1 MKMKSFLK
9 IVIFN
14 IVILSFYALYS
25 NMGIPQIKP
34 EAPPK
39 EEKLDLGA
47 MTMDQFIALGDK
59 IYTGKGT
66 CELCHNPVGGRA
78 PVLDTVA
85 IIAVDR
91 LKDAKYKGKA
101 TNPEEY
107 LRESMIDTSAF
118 VVAGFGVAGTSD
130 TKSPMPDVSTGAIG
144 LSPAEID
151 SVIAYLQN
159 KAGVEVTVK
168 IPTEAPAAK
177 EGGEAAPAAP
187 AKTPEEVIA
196 KYGCGACHIIGKEQG
211 ALGPDLSKIGASKN
225 EAYLRQ
231 AILDPDAVIAKNCPG
246 APCAPGMMPKDYAEK
261 MTASEMEMLVKFMVK
276 SK

>member
-1 MKMKSFLK
+1 MKSFLK
-9 IVIFN
+9 ILIFN
-14 IVILSFYALYS
+14 MVILSFYALYA
-25 NMGIPQIKP
+25 NMGIPQVKP

-39 EEKLDLGA
+39 EEKLDLGS

-59 IYTGKGT
+59 IYNGKGT
-66 CELCHNPVGGRA
+66 CTLCHNPVGGRA
-78 PVLDTVA
+78 PVLDAVGS
-85 IIAVDR
+85 IAADR
-91 LKDAKYKGKA
+91 LKDARYKGKA
-101 TNPEEY
+101 TSPEEY
-107 LRESMIDTSAF
+107 IRESMVDTSAF
-118 VVAGFGVAGTSD
+118 VVAGFGVTGTND

-151 SVIAYLQN
+151 AVIAYLQK
-159 KAGVEVTVK
+159 KAGAEVTVK
-168 IPTEAPAAK
+168 IPTEAPMAK

-196 KYGCGACHIIGKEQG
+196 KYACGACHIIGKEQG

-246 APCAPGMMPKDYAEK
+246 APCAPGMMPKDFADK